1 MKSPFADCE
10 ARLILEPSKI
20 VFRGE
25 EYSYIYR
32 AYECEKTGERF
43 TTTKIDEVN
52 TQQVYNKY
60 REKYGIPFVDE
71 IAKLKDTYNISFANL
86 SIILGFGENQIR
98 NYLDGEV
105 PSKANGRV
113 LGMIRNVYVFENYVE
128 SARQLLSDSSYKKIK
143 QKIDSLKNKES
154 SPAFEMIY
162 KKKERSIYNGF
173 AAQSIEKLSDVILC
187 ALSFL
192 GDTYTSKMNKILFYI
207 DMLCYREY
215 GVAMTGL
222 AYSAQPYGT
231 IPYRYNIIYSVLD
244 IPQIMFYD
252 NGKEFSPFHLSETP
266 TITNLNEKERNI
278 IERVCNKFQMV
289 SSKEISRINHDER
302 AWKQYKDTGKP
313 IPFDEAFYLK
323 HI

>member
-10 ARLILEPSKI
+10 ARLISEPSKI

-43 TTTKIDEVN
+43 TTTQLDEVN
-52 TQQVYNKY
+52 TKQVYNQY
-60 REKYGIPFVDE
+60 RVKYGIPFVDE
-71 IAKLKDTYNISFANL
+71 IVKLKEKYNISSANL

-105 PSKANGRV
+105 PSKANGKA
-113 LGMIRNVYVFENYVE
+113 LSMIQNITIFENYVE
-128 SARQLLSDSSYKKIK
+128 SAKHLLSDSSYKKVR
-143 QKIDSLKNKES
+143 QRIDSLKNECPD
-154 SPAFEMIY
+154 PAFEMIFR
-162 KKKERSIYNGF
+162 KGERSIYNGY
-173 AAQSIEKLSDVILC
+173 AAQSVEKLRDVILC

-192 GDTYTSKMNKILFYI
+192 KDTYTSKMNKILFYI
-207 DMLCYREY
+207 DMLCYQER
-215 GVAMTGL
+215 GIAMTGL

-244 IPQIMFYD
+244 IPQIILYD

-266 TITNLNEKERNI
+266 VITNLDEEERGI
-278 IERVCNKFQMV
+278 IERVCTKFRV
-289 SSKEISRINHDER
+289 LNTTEISKYNHDER
-302 AWKQYKDTGKP
+302 VWKQYKDTGKP
-313 IPFDEAFYLK
+313 IPFSESFYLK
-323 HI
+323 QI